1 VSSLSTANA
10 GFSGVS
16 GGLSLSTGI
25 AMDGDSGAVVISGGS
40 SGSGTGGDISVTVGS
55 VDTSAE
61 EALP

>member
-1 VSSLSTANA
+1 
-10 GFSGVS
+10 
-16 GGLSLSTGI
+16 
-25 AMDGDSGAVVISGGS
+25 MDGDSGAVVISGGS